1 MGDITT
7 AMKNTYDK
15 TFKLL
20 EQQMGSEL
28 QMLVRKEM
36 IEGEYKYFDFI
47 DAADATEVFTRN
59 ADTVNEDLVYARR
72 RINLRRFTFAPLID
86 EYDKLALINDPT
98 SDIVQDALAAMG
110 RTKDKLLVEAAFGTT
125 YGGYDGTTSYVHD
138 TANNQ
143 IAAGA
148 TGLTLAKLR
157 SARTI
162 FNAANVPKALP
173 KYIACTAAQIE
184 DLLEDTTLTN
194 SDYAVVKA
202 LVNGE
207 VNSFMGFTFIEVNGE
222 VDGSPIIP
230 VDAASARRVLAWAE
244 DGLLLGVGKDVETD
258 IQQRIDKNY
267 SYQIYNKM
275 WIGAMRTSEKKIVEI
290 LCAE

>member
-143 IAAGA
+143 IAASA
-148 TGLTLAKLR
+148 TGLTLTKLR

>member
-148 TGLTLAKLR
+148 TGLTLTKLR